1 MDEKISITVKILDR
15 SLSFSID
22 RYDEQKVRA
31 AAKLVDE
38 KAKIYKEKY
47 SAVNESGTQKF
58 DDTDCISLVA
68 LQNTVK
74 SLNADA
80 GMMETSLEAAVNEVL
95 DDVDMVLSESK

>member
-38 KAKIYKEKY
+38 KAKIYKEK
-47 SAVNESGTQKF
+47 
-58 DDTDCISLVA
+58 
-68 LQNTVK
+68 
-74 SLNADA
+74 
-80 GMMETSLEAAVNEVL
+80 
-95 DDVDMVLSESK
+95 